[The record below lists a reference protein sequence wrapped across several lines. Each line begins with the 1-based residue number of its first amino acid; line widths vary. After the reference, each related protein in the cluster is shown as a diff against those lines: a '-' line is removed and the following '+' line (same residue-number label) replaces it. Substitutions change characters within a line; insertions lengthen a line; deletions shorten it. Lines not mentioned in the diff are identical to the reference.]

1 MCMSRWTECLYWH
14 PQKLCCNWCRDL
26 QR

>member
-1 MCMSRWTECLYWH
+1 MSRWTECLYWH

>member
-1 MCMSRWTECLYWH
+1 MSRWTECLYCY
-14 PQKLCCNWCRDL
+14 PPKLCCNWFGDL